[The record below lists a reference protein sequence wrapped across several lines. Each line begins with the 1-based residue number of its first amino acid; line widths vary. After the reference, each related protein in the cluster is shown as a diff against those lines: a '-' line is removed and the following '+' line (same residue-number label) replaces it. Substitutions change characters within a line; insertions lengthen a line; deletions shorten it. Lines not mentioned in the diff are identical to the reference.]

1 MSLQTWQR
9 AASLMTESDMVK
21 ALCLELSQADLK
33 AIGQS
38 RQFDPEIVGSR
49 ELFQHLFL
57 CDEGVVPAAASL
69 TPAELAG
76 LHLLH
81 CLREAVDVEF
91 FKRVYPAAVSPNLYA
106 SYNDRFKA
114 LFQEVKTR
122 LIQRGLLVFG
132 LLPDTFL
139 RGATILERRRFR
151 FPETFGALLPAPFQ
165 PRRLDPA
172 MAGRHRAEV
181 LRDKLAELLRPG
193 GASTNKPDGGKTGR
207 WWLENGELRLGA
219 GSSGF
224 RVKHLETWQEAQFEA
239 AVGYTNKAQPEALMP
254 VPLLLYALSRLREL
268 EWLAPSELLPMWKMA
283 LPGAKA
289 PEPQTV
295 CEAGYDWGCVEKIE
309 LDGSPFYRLPRLP
322 DSQAS
327 TPPEGFLRTD
337 NPQRLGIR
345 LATAPLAALERLCEV
360 SRMELAEG
368 ELWASPNLLKLSH
381 ARADTLADPMLLW
394 LREQHLAFRSTMEK
408 IEQRRGKLIVHE
420 NLLVARV
427 RDLALKVMLERQ
439 FGGPGKLVGLSGE
452 FVAFP
457 GALLPELQSWM
468 KKSGHVIKRIQSGE
482 PPTDELE
489 DQKDE

>member
-9 AASLMTESDMVK
+9 AASLTESDMVEGM
-21 ALCLELSQADLK
+21 CLELSQTDLK
-33 AIGQS
+33 AIGRS

-49 ELFQHLFL
+49 ELFQHVFL
-57 CDEGVVPAAASL
+57 SAQGVVPAAASL

-76 LHLLH
+76 LQLLH

-132 LLPDTFL
+132 LLPDTSL
-139 RGATILERRRFR
+139 RGATLLERRRFR
-151 FPETFGALLPAPFQ
+151 FPETFGALLPPPCQ

-172 MAGRHRAEV
+172 MAGSHRAEV

-193 GASTNKPDGGKTGR
+193 GAAANKPDRGETGC
-207 WWLENGELRLGA
+207 WWLENGELRLGT

-224 RVKHLETWQEAQFEA
+224 RVEHLEAWQKAQFEA
-239 AVGYTNKAQPEALMP
+239 AVSYTNKAQPEALMP
-254 VPLLLYALSRLREL
+254 VPLLFYALSRLHEH
-268 EWLAPSELLPMWKMA
+268 EWLAPSELLPLWHVA

-295 CEAGYDWGCVEKIE
+295 CEAGYDWGCIERIE
-309 LDGSPFYRLPRLP
+309 LDGAPLYHLPRLL
-322 DSQAS
+322 DREAG

-337 NPQRLGIR
+337 NPQRIGIR
-345 LATAPLAALERLCEV
+345 LATVPLAALERLCEV
-360 SRMELAEG
+360 SRLELAEG

-381 ARADTLADPMLLW
+381 AHADTLADPMLLW
-394 LREQHLAFRSTMEK
+394 LREHHPAFRSTMEK

-439 FGGPGKLVGLSGE
+439 FGGPGKLVGLFGE

-457 GALLPELQSWM
+457 NALLPELQAWM
-468 KKSGHVIKRIQSGE
+468 KRSGHVIKRLDADLTPSE
-482 PPTDELE
+482 AVEV
-489 DQKDE
+489 QKDE